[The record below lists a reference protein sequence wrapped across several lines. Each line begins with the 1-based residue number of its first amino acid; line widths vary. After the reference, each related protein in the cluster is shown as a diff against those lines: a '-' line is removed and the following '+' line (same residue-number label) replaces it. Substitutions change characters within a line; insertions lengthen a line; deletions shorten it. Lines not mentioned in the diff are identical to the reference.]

1 MMKSLAVWL
10 VLAGLLFALF
20 RYVEEGELSGADL
33 LRALPPADTSAVEG
47 LDGLG
52 YLNYLRKEAGLP
64 ALANCWS
71 VRRATT
77 RVI

>member
-10 VLAGLLFALF
+10 VLAGLLFSLF

-52 YLNYLRKEAGLP
+52 YLN
-64 ALANCWS
+64 
-71 VRRATT
+71 
-77 RVI
+77 